1 MRIFDI
7 KKFREFKKG
16 KKFEFK
22 LTGNFMVIDY
32 YLRIEVI
39 ITADNA
45 IEHTAYIFISNEHPD
60 IFYPFVLLPK
70 SYVDEVTTFFE
81 ELSESQDFQNFYNT
95 GFAEFLKF
103 PKVDS
108 SEGDIVCHQ
117 FRMLKSMYDGENTFL
132 GSFYIDTDE
141 NKIVRTEEADE

>member
-1 MRIFDI
+1 MRDFDI
-7 KKFREFKKG
+7 KEFREFKKG

-22 LTGNFMVIDY
+22 LTGDFMVMDDSLWIG
-32 YLRIEVI
+32 VI

-45 IEHTAYIFISNEHPD
+45 IEYNAYIFINEPPA
-60 IFYPFVLLPK
+60 IFYPIEILK
-70 SYVDEVTTFFE
+70 SYDDEVTTFLE

-95 GFAEFLKF
+95 SFAEFLKF
-103 PKVDS
+103 PKVDYR
-108 SEGDIVCHQ
+108 EGEIICHQ
-117 FRMLKSMYDGENTFL
+117 FRMLKSMYEGENTFL